1 MIATMTAPARVEIR
15 RFRPTDELAIA
26 ALNARL
32 AAAGLPHQIGC
43 EDPRLA
49 SSAGF
54 DEYPIVERLYVASEG
69 LEIRGGVWLK
79 EQLFWAEG
87 RTVVAGWAKYP
98 VAESLVSGAAAGVP
112 ASLLFTV
119 LHEQPCLMALGMGG
133 HTGSFARLLA
143 AARWSSSLVPFF
155 FRILKPF
162 RVLRQLSLARSTP
175 FRRALADGLAFSGL
189 GWTANSVLAGID
201 RITHESAG
209 FSRTIVP
216 RFGEWADELWARSR
230 HAYGFAARRDSHA
243 LNSLY
248 PGDFRALTRL
258 RVTDG
263 ERDAGWVCV
272 RAIDCAGTWFEHTF
286 GHLRLGIITD
296 GFARPADAKGVFEA
310 GVTHLIEQN
319 VDLIVTFQSHPA
331 WCDAAR
337 EAGLVPGPSN
347 CAFYRSPAVER
358 ILRRAESI
366 GRFCHLTSSDGD
378 GPQPV

>member
-15 RFRPTDELAIA
+15 RFRSTDELAIK
-26 ALNARL
+26 ALNGRL
-32 AAAGLPHQIGC
+32 AAAGFRHEVGC
-43 EDPRLA
+43 EDPRMA
-49 SSAGF
+49 SSPGF
-54 DEYPIVERLYVASEG
+54 DAYPIIERLYVAAEG
-69 LEIRGGVWLK
+69 PDIRGGVWLK

-87 RTVVAGWAKYP
+87 RDLRAGWAKYP

-119 LHEQPCLMALGMGG
+119 LREQPCLMALGMGG
-133 HTGSFARLLA
+133 HDGSFAKLLA

-155 FRILKPF
+155 FRIQKPF

-175 FRRALADGLAFSGL
+175 MRRALADGLAFTGL
-189 GWTANSVLAGID
+189 GWTANRVLAGID

-209 FSRTIVP
+209 FSRTVVP
-216 RFGEWADELWARSR
+216 RFGEWADELWARCR
-230 HAYGFAARRDSHA
+230 HAYGFVARRDSNA

-248 PGDFRALTRL
+248 PEDFSALTRL
-258 RVTDG
+258 RVTDR

-286 GHLRLGIITD
+286 GNLRLGMITD

-310 GVTHLIEQN
+310 GVAHLMEHD

-337 EAGLVPGPSN
+337 EMGLLPGPSN
-347 CAFYRSPAVER
+347 CAFYRAPAVEK
-358 ILRRAESI
+358 ILQRAESV